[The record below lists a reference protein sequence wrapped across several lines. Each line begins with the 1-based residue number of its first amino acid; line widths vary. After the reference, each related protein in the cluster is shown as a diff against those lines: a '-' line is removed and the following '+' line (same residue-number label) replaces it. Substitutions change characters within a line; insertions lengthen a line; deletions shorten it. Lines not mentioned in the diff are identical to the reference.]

1 MILVGPG
8 GDGADAF
15 DIPAEEAGEQAGWI
29 GRIHQE
35 LFAREVARRG
45 GPESLAGPCPVRA
58 IGETRHIGVLG
69 DREGA
74 VFAIIG
80 EGPQQAGASAIG
92 VIGERIAIAIIGN
105 GCAADARWRMGA
117 QRGWPGCGIDEI
129 GRCGGTG
136 AQPRVPDHV
145 VHIIIGILPVIARAI
160 AIVGQDQPVQPVVG
174 IGPGARHIG
183 RRDAGV
189 LGSY

>member
-74 VFAIIG
+74 VFAVIG
-80 EGPQQAGASAIG
+80 EGSRQAGAGAIG
-92 VIGERIAIAIIGN
+92 VIGSRIAIAIIG
-105 GCAADARWRMGA
+105 D
-117 QRGWPGCGIDEI
+117 RGSNFRYSFLLLSMLHLGLLFLLPNHPAIF
-129 GRCGGTG
+129 
-136 AQPRVPDHV
+136 A
-145 VHIIIGILPVIARAI
+145 ILLM
-160 AIVGQDQPVQPVVG
+160 
-174 IGPGARHIG
+174 
-183 RRDAGV
+183 RDP
-189 LGSY
+189 